1 MQGSIASRVPRR
13 ETSGRVMTTP
23 GRCDSVT
30 VTVQTAEEP
39 IEEVEDASAHAVPD
53 PTAESITPENRVL
66 GRYRLRYLVAQ
77 GGMASVYLAQN
88 QAGEGFERWV
98 AVKVVHPH
106 LGREPR
112 FARMLLDEARITARI
127 QHPHVCSVLDC
138 GKEGDTPFLV
148 MEYLHGESLASVLK
162 RSKSASRL
170 PWPFAC
176 RIVAD
181 VARGLHAAHELRGA
195 DGRGLGIVH
204 RDVSP
209 QNLFVLYDGV
219 SKVLDF
225 GVAAARDKLE
235 KTGSGEVKG
244 KLAYMSPEQLLGRTV
259 DRRTDVWALGVVLHE
274 ALTAR
279 RLFRGANDGETVQR
293 VLHATIER
301 PSAKLS
307 QARIPRALDALV
319 MRCLA
324 REATDRVSSMA
335 ELADAL
341 DDLLHEHA
349 SRGASDAPL
358 DSRSRSTGPMRAG
371 SREIAEWMR
380 ELFGDRRA
388 MREAMLRAQ
397 APIGLV
403 PELELESATTA
414 ERPSAERSESS
425 IEKKRADPPRGRP
438 MWPLV
443 VIGFALTLAMGF
455 WLGTRGQPAA
465 QSDTTS
471 TADTPGTGAPATM
484 GTSTSGT
491 PTQGTSTQ
499 GSSTA
504 ETSTPATSIPSTS
517 TSGTSITNPATSVPS
532 ATTDVTPTEDPDATP
547 SRDRARPRTPA
558 GPPGRLNLV
567 AVPSAEVFVRGRS
580 LGETPLVGVELPAGR
595 HTLELRSAGETRRVT
610 VTIRSGEVTR
620 ESVR

>member
-1 MQGSIASRVPRR
+1 MSASIARAVPRR
-13 ETSGRVMTTP
+13 SRPRAVTFRSAAQ
-23 GRCDSVT
+23 CDSV
-30 VTVQTAEEP
+30 VLKVQPAHDPTSEDRTSDDATAD
-39 IEEVEDASAHAVPD
+39 EDDAARAIPD
-53 PTAESITPENRVL
+53 PTAESIMPENRVL

-88 QAGEGFERWV
+88 QSDGGFERWV

-127 QHPHVCSVLDC
+127 QHPHVCAVLDF

-148 MEYLHGESLASVLK
+148 MEYMHGESLASVLK
-162 RSKSASRL
+162 RAKDASGL

-176 RIVAD
+176 RIALD

-274 ALTAR
+274 ALTGR

-293 VLHATIER
+293 VLHAAIDR
-301 PSAKLS
+301 PSARGTSVK
-307 QARIPRALDALV
+307 IPRALDALV

-324 REATDRVSSMA
+324 REATERVASMA

-349 SRGASDAPL
+349 SRGSSDPPL
-358 DSRSRSTGPMRAG
+358 DGRSRSTGPARAG
-371 SREIAEWMR
+371 TREISEWMR
-380 ELFGDRRA
+380 EIFGDRKA

-397 APIGLV
+397 APAGIV

-414 ERPSAERSESS
+414 EHPSAERIESS
-425 IEKKRADPPRGRP
+425 IEKRAEGSRSRP
-438 MWPLV
+438 MWPL
-443 VIGFALTLAMGF
+443 IALGFALTLAIGF
-455 WLGTRGQPAA
+455 WLGTRGRDGEQPLDDASTTVA
-465 QSDTTS
+465 TTGTADPPIVEPPDTTT
-471 TADTPGTGAPATM
+471 TAVTTPPITTTTTTTATPPGTTTTP
-484 GTSTSGT
+484 TSTEDDDVA
-491 PTQGTSTQ
+491 PT
-499 GSSTA
+499 
-504 ETSTPATSIPSTS
+504 
-517 TSGTSITNPATSVPS
+517 
-532 ATTDVTPTEDPDATP
+532 
-547 SRDRARPRTPA
+547 RDRTRVRTPA
-558 GPPGRLNLV
+558 PPGRLNLL
-567 AVPSAEVFVRGRS
+567 AVPSAEVFLRGRS

-595 HTLELRSAGETRRVT
+595 HTLELRSDQAATRRVV

>member
-1 MQGSIASRVPRR
+1 
-13 ETSGRVMTTP
+13 
-23 GRCDSVT
+23 
-30 VTVQTAEEP
+30 
-39 IEEVEDASAHAVPD
+39 
-53 PTAESITPENRVL
+53 
-66 GRYRLRYLVAQ
+66 
-77 GGMASVYLAQN
+77 
-88 QAGEGFERWV
+88 
-98 AVKVVHPH
+98 
-106 LGREPR
+106 
-112 FARMLLDEARITARI
+112 
-127 QHPHVCSVLDC
+127 
-138 GKEGDTPFLV
+138 
-148 MEYLHGESLASVLK
+148 
-162 RSKSASRL
+162 
-170 PWPFAC
+170 
-176 RIVAD
+176 
-181 VARGLHAAHELRGA
+181 
-195 DGRGLGIVH
+195 VH

-209 QNLFVLYDGV
+209 QNLFVLYEGV

-293 VLHATIER
+293 VLHAAIER
-301 PSAKLS
+301 PSTKLNG
-307 QARIPRALDALV
+307 ARIPRALDALV

-349 SRGASDAPL
+349 SRGSSDAPL

-414 ERPSAERSESS
+414 QHPSPERTESS
-425 IEKKRADPPRGRP
+425 IEKKRADAPRGRP

-455 WLGTRGQPAA
+455 WLGTRGQPATERDA
-465 QSDTTS
+465 GTGTTTASTGPETMGTS
-471 TADTPGTGAPATM
+471 TPSAPASAGPSIT

-491 PTQGTSTQ
+491 
-499 GSSTA
+499 
-504 ETSTPATSIPSTS
+504 S
-517 TSGTSITNPATSVPS
+517 TSGTSTTTNAPS
-532 ATTDVTPTEDPDATP
+532 STDVVSADPEAESPP

-595 HTLELRSAGETRRVT
+595 HTLELRSVEGETRRVT